1 MKLEDIKLSDLRVN
15 SANDR
20 HGELVDEDA
29 AIEWLLKH
37 RTLHMQNL
45 AKDIIST
52 GEIYEPPLVHP
63 HNGHFIVY
71 DGNRRTT
78 VLKLLDDPQRA
89 PSSDWAE
96 FFSDLRKN
104 WTGAFPSTVECQIEE
119 DRDRLDEILYR
130 RHTGQQSGVGQSQWD
145 AEAKSNF
152 EKRTGKKTKINVAE
166 EIERLLVSSGRLE
179 NELKI
184 PRSNLNRLLSAE
196 QFRNR
201 AGIAVDSNKLRYTHA
216 EEKVLNAL
224 ERIARDLASR
234 TITLEDIWDN
244 DSKRAYLNKLDQ
256 EKVLPRSEDALAR
269 TAPAKAKST
278 QTKTSQTKTFHNE
291 SKPSSDPGKRRHL
304 IRNLDFGLQ
313 QTQNNRKI
321 LDIFNEL
328 QHRLKFDEHD
338 NAIAVLFRVLLEL
351 SLEHYIKG
359 ASVPDIQKGENLSGK
374 YRKALRH
381 MFEAGKFEKKQ
392 FEALKKFEK
401 GDPLFST
408 TTLHSYVHSADFFP
422 SDHHLKSMWDTL
434 EGFIVNCLK
443 A

>member
-20 HGELVDEDA
+20 HGELIDEDA

-45 AKDIIST
+45 AKDIVST
-52 GEIYEPPLVHP
+52 GAIYEPPLVHP
-63 HNGHFIVY
+63 HDGHFIVY
-71 DGNRRTT
+71 DGNRRTS
-78 VLKLLDDPQRA
+78 VLKLLSVPQRA
-89 PSSDWAE
+89 PSSDWAD
-96 FFSDLRKN
+96 FFSNLREN

-152 EKRTGKKTKINVAE
+152 ERRTGKKTKINVAE
-166 EIERLLVSSGRLE
+166 EIERLLISSGRID

-201 AGIAVDSNKLRYTHA
+201 AGIAVDSNKLRYTHD
-216 EEKVLNAL
+216 EDKVLNAL
-224 ERIARDLASR
+224 ERIARDLSSR

-256 EKVLPRSEDALAR
+256 EKVLPRSEDALPK

-278 QTKTSQTKTFHNE
+278 QTKTSQKE

-304 IRNLDFGLQ
+304 IRNLDFGFQ
-313 QTQNNRKI
+313 QTQKNRKI

-351 SLEHYIKG
+351 SLEHYIEA
-359 ASVPDIQKGENLSGK
+359 ASVTDIQKGDKLSNK
-374 YRKALRH
+374 YRKTLTH
-381 MFEAGKFEKKQ
+381 MFDTGKIDKKQ
-392 FEALKKFEK
+392 IDALKKFET

-434 EGFIVNCLK
+434 ESFIVKCLK